1 MSSVKEE
8 MDNYLNNLY
17 LNSEYI
23 LNDNIN
29 NNNKDAK
36 KELELSEKKLFMFQI
51 IQILNSNLKSYKESI
66 KRSCN
71 LYEVKCDTLKN
82 FMLNSIPKS
91 ILELKIKDLIKILER
106 TKNMSND
113 EIRKSLSSENNPIH
127 AVKLAYDMNKICSQ
141 IGYTNNI
148 KQDNINSTEKIKHLN
163 SQNINKNFNPKL
175 IYASPSPVINHKS
188 KNRNIRPSSQKKN
201 KYQTPEKN
209 IWKV

>member
-1 MSSVKEE
+1 MSNAKEE

-23 LNDNIN
+23 FNENLN
-29 NNNKDAK
+29 NNRDKIN
-36 KELELSEKKLFMFQI
+36 ELELSKKKLFMFQI

-82 FMLNSIPKS
+82 FMFNSIPKS
-91 ILELKIKDLIKILER
+91 ILELKITEIIKILER

-127 AVKLAYDMNKICSQ
+127 AVKLAYDMNKICTQ
-141 IGYTNNI
+141 ISNSTNR
-148 KQDNINSTEKIKHLN
+148 KKENINSTEKNKHLN
-163 SQNINKNFNPKL
+163 SQNINKYFNPKL

-188 KNRNIRPSSQKKN
+188 KNRNISPSSQKKN

>member
-1 MSSVKEE
+1 MSNAKEE

-23 LNDNIN
+23 FNENLN
-29 NNNKDAK
+29 NNRDKIN
-36 KELELSEKKLFMFQI
+36 ELELSKKKLFMFQI

-71 LYEVKCDTLKN
+71 LYEVKCDILKN
-82 FMLNSIPKS
+82 FMFNSIPKS
-91 ILELKIKDLIKILER
+91 ILELKITEIIKILER
-106 TKNMSND
+106 TKNMSNE

-127 AVKLAYDMNKICSQ
+127 AVKLAYDMNKICTQ
-141 IGYTNNI
+141 ISNSTNR
-148 KQDNINSTEKIKHLN
+148 KKENINSTEKNKHLN
-163 SQNINKNFNPKL
+163 SQNINKYFNPKL

-188 KNRNIRPSSQKKN
+188 KNRNKSPQSQKKN
-201 KYQTPEKN
+201 NYQTPEKN

>member
-1 MSSVKEE
+1 MSNAKEE

-23 LNDNIN
+23 FNENLN
-29 NNNKDAK
+29 NNRDKIN
-36 KELELSEKKLFMFQI
+36 ELELSKKKLFMFQI

-82 FMLNSIPKS
+82 FMFNSIPKS
-91 ILELKIKDLIKILER
+91 ILELKITEIIKILER
-106 TKNMSND
+106 TKNMSNE

-127 AVKLAYDMNKICSQ
+127 AVKLAYDMNKICTQ
-141 IGYTNNI
+141 ISNSTNR
-148 KQDNINSTEKIKHLN
+148 KKENINSTEKNKHLN
-163 SQNINKNFNPKL
+163 SQNINKYFNPKL

-188 KNRNIRPSSQKKN
+188 KNRNKSPQSQKKN

>member
-1 MSSVKEE
+1 MSNAKEE

-23 LNDNIN
+23 FNENLN
-29 NNNKDAK
+29 NNRDKIN
-36 KELELSEKKLFMFQI
+36 ELELSKKKLFMFQI

-82 FMLNSIPKS
+82 FMFNSIPKS
-91 ILELKIKDLIKILER
+91 ILELKITEIIKILER
-106 TKNMSND
+106 TKNMSNE

-127 AVKLAYDMNKICSQ
+127 AVKLAYDMNKICTQ
-141 IGYTNNI
+141 ISNSTNR
-148 KQDNINSTEKIKHLN
+148 KKEYINSTEKNKHLN
-163 SQNINKNFNPKL
+163 SQNINKYFNPKL

-188 KNRNIRPSSQKKN
+188 KNRNKSPQSQKKN
-201 KYQTPEKN
+201 NYQTPEKN

>member
-1 MSSVKEE
+1 MSNAKEE

-23 LNDNIN
+23 FNENLN
-29 NNNKDAK
+29 NNRDKIN
-36 KELELSEKKLFMFQI
+36 ELELSKKKLFMFQI

-82 FMLNSIPKS
+82 FMFNSIPKS
-91 ILELKIKDLIKILER
+91 ILELKITEIIKILER
-106 TKNMSND
+106 TKNMSNE

-127 AVKLAYDMNKICSQ
+127 AVKLAYDMNKICTQ
-141 IGYTNNI
+141 ISNSTNR
-148 KQDNINSTEKIKHLN
+148 KKENINSTEKNKHLN
-163 SQNINKNFNPKL
+163 SQNINKYFNPKL

-188 KNRNIRPSSQKKN
+188 KNRNKSPQSQKKN
-201 KYQTPEKN
+201 NYQTPEKN

>member
-1 MSSVKEE
+1 MSNAKEE

-23 LNDNIN
+23 LNENLN
-29 NNNKDAK
+29 NNRDKIN
-36 KELELSEKKLFMFQI
+36 ELELSKKKLFMFQI

-82 FMLNSIPKS
+82 FMFNSIPKS
-91 ILELKIKDLIKILER
+91 ILELKITEIIKILER
-106 TKNMSND
+106 TKNMSNE

-127 AVKLAYDMNKICSQ
+127 AVKLAYDMNKICTQ
-141 IGYTNNI
+141 ISNSTNR
-148 KQDNINSTEKIKHLN
+148 KKENINSTEKNKHLN
-163 SQNINKNFNPKL
+163 SQNINKYFNPKL

-188 KNRNIRPSSQKKN
+188 KNRNKSPQSQKKN
-201 KYQTPEKN
+201 NYQTPEKN

>member
-23 LNDNIN
+23 FNENLN
-29 NNNKDAK
+29 NNRDKIN
-36 KELELSEKKLFMFQI
+36 ELELSKKKLFMFQI

-71 LYEVKCDTLKN
+71 LYEVKCDTLKH
-82 FMLNSIPKS
+82 FMLNTIPKS
-91 ILELKIKDLIKILER
+91 ILELKIRDLIKLLER
-106 TKNMSND
+106 TKDMSNED
-113 EIRKSLSSENNPIH
+113 IRKSLSSENNPIH

-141 IGYTNNI
+141 INYTNNI
-148 KQDNINSTEKIKHLN
+148 KKENINSTEKIKHVN

-175 IYASPSPVINHKS
+175 IYASPSPVIYHKN
-188 KNRNIRPSSQKKN
+188 KNRNISPQSQKKN
-201 KYQTPEKN
+201 RYQTPDKN
-209 IWKV
+209 IWK

>member
-1 MSSVKEE
+1 MSNAKEE

-23 LNDNIN
+23 FNENLN
-29 NNNKDAK
+29 NNRDKIN
-36 KELELSEKKLFMFQI
+36 ELELSKKKLFMFQI

-91 ILELKIKDLIKILER
+91 ILELKITEIIKILER
-106 TKNMSND
+106 TKNMSNE

-127 AVKLAYDMNKICSQ
+127 AVKLAYDMNKICTQ
-141 IGYTNNI
+141 ISKSTNR
-148 KQDNINSTEKIKHLN
+148 KKENINSTEKNKHLN
-163 SQNINKNFNPKL
+163 SQNINKYFNPKL

-188 KNRNIRPSSQKKN
+188 KNRNKSPQSQKKN
-201 KYQTPEKN
+201 NYQTPEKN

>member
-1 MSSVKEE
+1 

-23 LNDNIN
+23 FNENLN
-29 NNNKDAK
+29 NNRDKIN
-36 KELELSEKKLFMFQI
+36 ELELSKKKLFMFQI

-82 FMLNSIPKS
+82 FMFNSIPKS
-91 ILELKIKDLIKILER
+91 ILELKITEIIKILER
-106 TKNMSND
+106 TKNMSNE

-127 AVKLAYDMNKICSQ
+127 AVKLAYDMNKICTQ
-141 IGYTNNI
+141 ISNSTNR
-148 KQDNINSTEKIKHLN
+148 KKENINSTEKNKHLN
-163 SQNINKNFNPKL
+163 SQNINKYFNPKL

-188 KNRNIRPSSQKKN
+188 KNRNKSPQSQKKN
-201 KYQTPEKN
+201 NYQTPEKN

>member
-71 LYEVKCDTLKN
+71 LYEVN
-82 FMLNSIPKS
+82 V
-91 ILELKIKDLIKILER
+91 
-106 TKNMSND
+106 
-113 EIRKSLSSENNPIH
+113 IH
-127 AVKLAYDMNKICSQ
+127 
-141 IGYTNNI
+141 
-148 KQDNINSTEKIKHLN
+148 
-163 SQNINKNFNPKL
+163 
-175 IYASPSPVINHKS
+175 
-188 KNRNIRPSSQKKN
+188 
-201 KYQTPEKN
+201 
-209 IWKV
+209 

>member
-1 MSSVKEE
+1 MSNAKEE

-23 LNDNIN
+23 FNENLN
-29 NNNKDAK
+29 NNRDKIN
-36 KELELSEKKLFMFQI
+36 ELELSKKKLFMFQI

-82 FMLNSIPKS
+82 FMFNSIPKS
-91 ILELKIKDLIKILER
+91 ILELKITEIIKILER

-127 AVKLAYDMNKICSQ
+127 AVKLAYDMNKICTQ
-141 IGYTNNI
+141 ISNSTNR
-148 KQDNINSTEKIKHLN
+148 KKANINSTEKNKHLN
-163 SQNINKNFNPKL
+163 SQNINKYFNPKL

-188 KNRNIRPSSQKKN
+188 KNRNKSPQSQKKN
-201 KYQTPEKN
+201 NYQTPEKN

>member
-1 MSSVKEE
+1 MSNAKEE

-23 LNDNIN
+23 FNENLN
-29 NNNKDAK
+29 NNRDKIN
-36 KELELSEKKLFMFQI
+36 ELELSKKKLFMFQI

-71 LYEVKCDTLKN
+71 LYEV
-82 FMLNSIPKS
+82 M
-91 ILELKIKDLIKILER
+91 ELKITEIIKILER
-106 TKNMSND
+106 TKNMSNE

-127 AVKLAYDMNKICSQ
+127 AVKLAYDMNKICTQ
-141 IGYTNNI
+141 ISNSTNR
-148 KQDNINSTEKIKHLN
+148 KKENINSTEKNKHLN
-163 SQNINKNFNPKL
+163 SQNINKYFNPKL

-188 KNRNIRPSSQKKN
+188 KNRNKSPQSQKKN
-201 KYQTPEKN
+201 NYQTPEKN